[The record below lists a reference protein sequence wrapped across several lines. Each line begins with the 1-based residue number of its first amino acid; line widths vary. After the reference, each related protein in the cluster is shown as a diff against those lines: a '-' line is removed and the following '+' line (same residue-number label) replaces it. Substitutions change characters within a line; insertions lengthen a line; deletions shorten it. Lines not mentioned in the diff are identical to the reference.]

1 MSLDNIVKK
10 IIDEAQKTAEAVNNG
25 ADKELDRFRAELSSE
40 EKELKGDAN
49 KKAKADAA
57 EIIRRKKSSAN
68 LEGRKRILGQKEMI
82 LNEVFVEAKEKLLN
96 LPVNEYL
103 ELLET
108 LVVEYGATGD
118 EIIMF
123 SEDDASRLKS
133 ELKAWTKELN
143 EKLKKKGLKG
153 EITVSNESRE
163 IEGGLILSKGRTEI
177 NISFEVLLSE
187 LRLSLE
193 GEIMNILFG

>member
-10 IIDEAQKTAEAVNNG
+10 IIDEAQKTVMAVSNG
-25 ADKELDRFRAELSSE
+25 ADKELDRFRAELSNE
-40 EKELKGDAN
+40 EKDLKGDAN
-49 KKAKADAA
+49 KKAKADVA

-133 ELKAWTKELN
+133 EMKAWTKELN

-153 EITVSNESRE
+153 ETTVSNETRE

-177 NISFEVLLSE
+177 NLSFEVLLSE

>member
-10 IIDEAQKTAEAVNNG
+10 ILDEAQKTAVAVSNG

-40 EKELKGDAN
+40 EKELKGSADR
-49 KKAKADAA
+49 KAEADTA
-57 EIIRRKKSSAN
+57 EIVRRKVSSAN

-82 LNEVFVEAKEKLLN
+82 LNEVFVEAKERLLN

-103 ELLET
+103 ELLEA

-118 EIIMF
+118 EIVMLNK
-123 SEDDASRLKS
+123 EDASRLSS

-153 EITVSNESRE
+153 ETSVSKETRE
-163 IEGGLILSKGRTEI
+163 IQGGLILSKGRTEI
-177 NISFEVLLSE
+177 NLSFEVLLSE

-193 GEIMNILFG
+193 GEVMKVLFG